1 MKAILGIM
9 GAPTADLQFLTG
21 PPHFNCPYWFNGGL
35 LVGRRRVF
43 LMLDRQL
50 RQLAPRSLLW
60 LEGGS
65 AATYTDEFLMNL
77 CIGLLRN
84 TVDMPTSF
92 NMPIF

>member
-1 MKAILGIM
+1 
-9 GAPTADLQFLTG
+9 
-21 PPHFNCPYWFNGGL
+21 
-35 LVGRRRVF
+35 
-43 LMLDRQL
+43 MLDRQL

-84 TVDMPTSF
+84 TVDLPTSF
-92 NMPIF
+92 NLPIF